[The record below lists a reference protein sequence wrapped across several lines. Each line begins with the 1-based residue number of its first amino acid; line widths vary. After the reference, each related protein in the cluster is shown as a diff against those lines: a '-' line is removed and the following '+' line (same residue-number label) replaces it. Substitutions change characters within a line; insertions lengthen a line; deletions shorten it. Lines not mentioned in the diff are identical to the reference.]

1 MTMHGKVEC
10 RPAGR
15 ARTLAAGHV
24 LLAAAGLLLW
34 KLSAGGSDS
43 TFVEGISKVVSGE
56 TRQVQ
61 VHMQSLKIPV
71 EKKYRFEGTTRAK
84 YLKRLR
90 HRRWCAQFTYPRT
103 FGYVLKWNDT
113 AGEGVV
119 IDQEQTQKYL
129 VIRDEIGSS
138 YHAHKTLQ
146 PAEFVEFFATDEMD
160 EVTVHRIN
168 KDWQDSQLYNGNT
181 CAAVQFAGPG
191 PAGRQ
196 LQLQTN
202 NGDYQQY
209 ASARSSRPTFAAKDG
224 DVVQFLSKTFY
235 VKETEEFSIIRVIRI
250 GDLRGSCSVT
260 WQTQDGSAVAG
271 HKYVEGG
278 GRITFGPGESI
289 RTFQVEILNDDAFD
303 TTLEFDVQLDE
314 PENCL
319 IDPRCAKCVVM
330 IVDDDLFPS
339 NDHQE
344 VIEDHDEEALYEVGF
359 SLLKSFMGFCFHH
372 VPEIWW
378 KTILVLLLANL
389 GNLYYLAT
397 IFLRV
402 YLVDTVLNT
411 EDPSTSER
419 LWVPGDRDATAVALG
434 LAWIL
439 PNFLLLGTDYF
450 EMAVLEMGF
459 NIRYHLR
466 VNLFRKYLRYTPES
480 RAKVPIQD
488 LKISIMEDIPDLVSD
503 GYLIIF
509 ELWAMLGK
517 IVMVGIFMLRK
528 HPRSAVPLFVYP
540 ILISVYLAVTYRRR
554 LALMAKEGEGQSAT
568 IGTLM
573 HVNNAQ
579 KLIGC
584 YNKRSYVVR
593 RFEESLRNQR
603 KWVMDLKFFDF
614 WNAQLIPWIT
624 LLAIG
629 TYIGL
634 SSRLVLSGTTSLG
647 SFLATIN
654 VYKDLGDR
662 FSTILEGLECLSK
675 AISPLAALTTQFNL
689 PIDIPE
695 RSEAHKMR
703 EEFVLGLSTA
713 PMFDSIPIVFKDIS
727 IELWHDFCKLL
738 GCRVG
743 VRVDGL
749 RKALFDV
756 TSALFPCPAVDV
768 RDDQVGDLVTTSG
781 GRVLCLGLPI
791 LLHEVRVFIRKKT
804 VVQDQPDSPFSA
816 CFGEDP
822 EEEEEE
828 EEEEA
833 LPPWAQQL
841 SSSEKWR
848 FQLARAF
855 VHDPHVLLVHR
866 PADEL
871 DPQMQEKVLSCFRDF
886 VDRRG
891 LEINEEIGSHLP
903 PDRRRPRTVVFTTGS
918 MTKISIA
925 DYVWRIGKDG
935 VQVEN
940 QRSNVPSAP
949 RAALPAGTM
958 GTMPALGSGTPTQR

>member
-1 MTMHGKVEC
+1 M
-10 RPAGR
+10 
-15 ARTLAAGHV
+15 
-24 LLAAAGLLLW
+24 
-34 KLSAGGSDS
+34 
-43 TFVEGISKVVSGE
+43 
-56 TRQVQ
+56 
-61 VHMQSLKIPV
+61 
-71 EKKYRFEGTTRAK
+71 
-84 YLKRLR
+84 
-90 HRRWCAQFTYPRT
+90 
-103 FGYVLKWNDT
+103 
-113 AGEGVV
+113 
-119 IDQEQTQKYL
+119 
-129 VIRDEIGSS
+129 
-138 YHAHKTLQ
+138 
-146 PAEFVEFFATDEMD
+146 
-160 EVTVHRIN
+160 
-168 KDWQDSQLYNGNT
+168 
-181 CAAVQFAGPG
+181 
-191 PAGRQ
+191 
-196 LQLQTN
+196 
-202 NGDYQQY
+202 
-209 ASARSSRPTFAAKDG
+209 
-224 DVVQFLSKTFY
+224 
-235 VKETEEFSIIRVIRI
+235 
-250 GDLRGSCSVT
+250 
-260 WQTQDGSAVAG
+260 WQTQDGSAEKG
-271 HKYVEGG
+271 KKYVEGG
-278 GRITFGPGESI
+278 RVAGRFEEG
-289 RTFQVEILNDDAFD
+289 VEILNDDAFD

-319 IDPRCAKCVVM
+319 IDPRCAICVVM
-330 IVDDDLFPS
+330 ILDDDQFPS
-339 NDHQE
+339 NDHKE

-411 EDPSTSER
+411 EDPSTSDR
-419 LWVPGDRDATAVALG
+419 LWVRGDRDATAVALG

-480 RAKVPIQD
+480 RAKVPVQD

-540 ILISVYLAVTYRRR
+540 ILISIYLAVTYRRR

-579 KLIGC
+579 KLIGS

-603 KWVMDLKFFDF
+603 KWVMDLKFFEF
-614 WNAQLIPWIT
+614 WNGQLIPWIT

-634 SSRLVLSGTTSLG
+634 SSRLVLGGSTSLG

-662 FSTILEGLECLSK
+662 FATILEGLECLSK

-703 EEFVLGLSTA
+703 EEFVLGLST
-713 PMFDSIPIVFKDIS
+713 V
-727 IELWHDFCKLL
+727 
-738 GCRVG
+738 
-743 VRVDGL
+743 
-749 RKALFDV
+749 
-756 TSALFPCPAVDV
+756 PCPKIHD
-768 RDDQVGDLVTTSG
+768 RSIIQILGPHDSGKGSILKKVGDLVTTTG
-781 GRVLCLGLPI
+781 GRVLISPHLMVLQVPHEPLFIENGGLLGNLSLAKHLESSDIGDPARGRRI
-791 LLHEVRVFIRKKT
+791 LRRLALDKAWIMELYDKEERVFIRKKT

-816 CFGEDP
+816 CYGEDP

-828 EEEEA
+828 EEES

-891 LEINEEIGSHLP
+891 LEINEELGSHLP
-903 PDRRRPRTVVFTTGS
+903 ADRRRPRT
-918 MTKISIA
+918 A
-925 DYVWRIGKDG
+925 DRLRASGIFVWFC
-935 VQVEN
+935 Q
-940 QRSNVPSAP
+940 
-949 RAALPAGTM
+949 LLWM
-958 GTMPALGSGTPTQR
+958 

>member
-1 MTMHGKVEC
+1 M
-10 RPAGR
+10 
-15 ARTLAAGHV
+15 
-24 LLAAAGLLLW
+24 
-34 KLSAGGSDS
+34 
-43 TFVEGISKVVSGE
+43 
-56 TRQVQ
+56 
-61 VHMQSLKIPV
+61 
-71 EKKYRFEGTTRAK
+71 
-84 YLKRLR
+84 
-90 HRRWCAQFTYPRT
+90 
-103 FGYVLKWNDT
+103 
-113 AGEGVV
+113 
-119 IDQEQTQKYL
+119 
-129 VIRDEIGSS
+129 
-138 YHAHKTLQ
+138 
-146 PAEFVEFFATDEMD
+146 
-160 EVTVHRIN
+160 
-168 KDWQDSQLYNGNT
+168 
-181 CAAVQFAGPG
+181 
-191 PAGRQ
+191 
-196 LQLQTN
+196 
-202 NGDYQQY
+202 
-209 ASARSSRPTFAAKDG
+209 
-224 DVVQFLSKTFY
+224 
-235 VKETEEFSIIRVIRI
+235 
-250 GDLRGSCSVT
+250 
-260 WQTQDGSAVAG
+260 QDGSAVAG

-278 GRITFGPGESI
+278 RVAGRFEEG
-289 RTFQVEILNDDAFD
+289 VEILNDDAFD

-480 RAKVPIQD
+480 RAKVPIQEPQRRLSENARPVPGSALLQLAACSSRVLVFQLARSEFAED

-738 GCRVG
+738 GSIIQILG
-743 VRVDGL
+743 PHDSGKGSIL
-749 RKALFDV
+749 KK
-756 TSALFPCPAVDV
+756 
-768 RDDQVGDLVTTSG
+768 VGDLVTTSG
-781 GRVLCLGLPI
+781 GRVLISPHLMVLQVPHEPLFIENGGLLGNLSLAKHLESSDIGDPARGRRILRRLGLDKEWI
-791 LLHEVRVFIRKKT
+791 MKLYDKEVRVFIRKKT

-940 QRSNVPSAP
+940 QRS
-949 RAALPAGTM
+949 
-958 GTMPALGSGTPTQR
+958 

>member
-1 MTMHGKVEC
+1 
-10 RPAGR
+10 
-15 ARTLAAGHV
+15 
-24 LLAAAGLLLW
+24 
-34 KLSAGGSDS
+34 
-43 TFVEGISKVVSGE
+43 
-56 TRQVQ
+56 
-61 VHMQSLKIPV
+61 
-71 EKKYRFEGTTRAK
+71 
-84 YLKRLR
+84 
-90 HRRWCAQFTYPRT
+90 
-103 FGYVLKWNDT
+103 
-113 AGEGVV
+113 
-119 IDQEQTQKYL
+119 
-129 VIRDEIGSS
+129 
-138 YHAHKTLQ
+138 
-146 PAEFVEFFATDEMD
+146 
-160 EVTVHRIN
+160 
-168 KDWQDSQLYNGNT
+168 
-181 CAAVQFAGPG
+181 
-191 PAGRQ
+191 
-196 LQLQTN
+196 
-202 NGDYQQY
+202 
-209 ASARSSRPTFAAKDG
+209 
-224 DVVQFLSKTFY
+224 
-235 VKETEEFSIIRVIRI
+235 
-250 GDLRGSCSVT
+250 
-260 WQTQDGSAVAG
+260 
-271 HKYVEGG
+271 
-278 GRITFGPGESI
+278 
-289 RTFQVEILNDDAFD
+289 
-303 TTLEFDVQLDE
+303 
-314 PENCL
+314 
-319 IDPRCAKCVVM
+319 
-330 IVDDDLFPS
+330 
-339 NDHQE
+339 
-344 VIEDHDEEALYEVGF
+344 
-359 SLLKSFMGFCFHH
+359 
-372 VPEIWW
+372 
-378 KTILVLLLANL
+378 
-389 GNLYYLAT
+389 
-397 IFLRV
+397 
-402 YLVDTVLNT
+402 
-411 EDPSTSER
+411 
-419 LWVPGDRDATAVALG
+419 
-434 LAWIL
+434 
-439 PNFLLLGTDYF
+439 
-450 EMAVLEMGF
+450 
-459 NIRYHLR
+459 
-466 VNLFRKYLRYTPES
+466 
-480 RAKVPIQD
+480 
-488 LKISIMEDIPDLVSD
+488 
-503 GYLIIF
+503 
-509 ELWAMLGK
+509 
-517 IVMVGIFMLRK
+517 
-528 HPRSAVPLFVYP
+528 
-540 ILISVYLAVTYRRR
+540 
-554 LALMAKEGEGQSAT
+554 MAKEGEGQSAT

-727 IELWHDFCKLL
+727 IEHSNLSNLSTQAPQGSIIQILGPHDSGKGSIL
-738 GCRVG
+738 
-743 VRVDGL
+743 
-749 RKALFDV
+749 KK
-756 TSALFPCPAVDV
+756 
-768 RDDQVGDLVTTSG
+768 VGDLVTTSG
-781 GRVLCLGLPI
+781 GRVLISPHLMVLQVPHEPLFIENGGLLGNLSLAKHLESSDIGDPARGRRILRRLGLDKEWI
-791 LLHEVRVFIRKKT
+791 MKLYDKEVRVFIRKKT

-958 GTMPALGSGTPTQR
+958 GTMPALGSGTPTQRMY

>member
-1 MTMHGKVEC
+1 M
-10 RPAGR
+10 
-15 ARTLAAGHV
+15 
-24 LLAAAGLLLW
+24 
-34 KLSAGGSDS
+34 
-43 TFVEGISKVVSGE
+43 
-56 TRQVQ
+56 
-61 VHMQSLKIPV
+61 
-71 EKKYRFEGTTRAK
+71 
-84 YLKRLR
+84 
-90 HRRWCAQFTYPRT
+90 
-103 FGYVLKWNDT
+103 
-113 AGEGVV
+113 
-119 IDQEQTQKYL
+119 
-129 VIRDEIGSS
+129 
-138 YHAHKTLQ
+138 
-146 PAEFVEFFATDEMD
+146 
-160 EVTVHRIN
+160 
-168 KDWQDSQLYNGNT
+168 
-181 CAAVQFAGPG
+181 VQFAGPG

-209 ASARSSRPTFAAKDG
+209 ASARSSRPTFAAKDE

-727 IELWHDFCKLL
+727 IEHSNLSNLSTQAPQGSIIQILGPHDSGKGSIL
-738 GCRVG
+738 
-743 VRVDGL
+743 
-749 RKALFDV
+749 KK
-756 TSALFPCPAVDV
+756 
-768 RDDQVGDLVTTSG
+768 VGDLVTTSG
-781 GRVLCLGLPI
+781 GRVLISPHLMVLQVPHEPLFIENGGLLGNLSLAKHLESSDIGDPARGRRILRRLGLDKEWI
-791 LLHEVRVFIRKKT
+791 MKLYDKEVRVFIRKKT

-958 GTMPALGSGTPTQR
+958 GTMPALGSGTPTQRMY

>member
-1 MTMHGKVEC
+1 
-10 RPAGR
+10 
-15 ARTLAAGHV
+15 L
-24 LLAAAGLLLW
+24 
-34 KLSAGGSDS
+34 
-43 TFVEGISKVVSGE
+43 
-56 TRQVQ
+56 
-61 VHMQSLKIPV
+61 
-71 EKKYRFEGTTRAK
+71 
-84 YLKRLR
+84 
-90 HRRWCAQFTYPRT
+90 
-103 FGYVLKWNDT
+103 
-113 AGEGVV
+113 
-119 IDQEQTQKYL
+119 
-129 VIRDEIGSS
+129 
-138 YHAHKTLQ
+138 
-146 PAEFVEFFATDEMD
+146 
-160 EVTVHRIN
+160 
-168 KDWQDSQLYNGNT
+168 
-181 CAAVQFAGPG
+181 VQFAG

-634 SSRLVLSGTTSLG
+634 SSRLVLGGTTSLG

-727 IELWHDFCKLL
+727 IEHSNLSNLSTQAPQGSIIQILGPHDSGKGSIL
-738 GCRVG
+738 
-743 VRVDGL
+743 
-749 RKALFDV
+749 KK
-756 TSALFPCPAVDV
+756 
-768 RDDQVGDLVTTSG
+768 VGDLVTTSG
-781 GRVLCLGLPI
+781 GRVLISPHLMVLQVPHEPLFIENGGLLGNLSLAKHLESSDIGDPARGRRILRRLGLDKEWI
-791 LLHEVRVFIRKKT
+791 MKLYDKEVRVFIRKKT

-958 GTMPALGSGTPTQR
+958 GTMPALGSGTPTQRMY